1 VIEMSSSNSDEWE
14 EKMIEQM
21 LNLFNQMGMPVDKSE
36 LEDTIS
42 RIRQQFDNLGIDAES
57 IYNSNVKMNFQG
69 DPENFRKQMESFMNH
84 PEGFSEIF
92 KNMGINVQVG
102 PDDEPAEVVVEEEQE
117 DESDVPMEDTYLDG
131 NSMYVTIDVANIVDL
146 DEESFELI
154 LSHEGKVLQLMR
166 RTQLRPIK
174 SINLPQA
181 ASSVSDWKLN
191 NGILDITFDT
201 A

>member
-1 VIEMSSSNSDEWE
+1 MSNSNSDEWE

-21 LNLFNQMGMPVDKSE
+21 LNLFNQMGMPIDKSE

-42 RIRQQFDNLGIDAES
+42 RIRQQFDSLGIDAES

-117 DESDVPMEDTYLDG
+117 DESDVPLEDTYIDG
-131 NSMYVTIDVANIVDL
+131 TSMYVTIDVSNIVDL
-146 DEESFELI
+146 DEGSFELI
-154 LSHEGKVLQLMR
+154 LSHGGKVLQLMR

-174 SINLPQA
+174 SINLPQS
-181 ASSVSDWKLN
+181 ASSVSDWNLN

>member
-1 VIEMSSSNSDEWE
+1 MSDSNSDEWE

-21 LNLFNQMGMPVDKSE
+21 LNLFNQMGMPIDKSE

-42 RIRQQFDNLGIDAES
+42 RIRQQFDSMGIDAES

-117 DESDVPMEDTYLDG
+117 DESDVPLEDTYIDG
-131 NSMYVTIDVANIVDL
+131 TSMYVTIDVSNIVDL
-146 DEESFELI
+146 DEGSFELI
-154 LSHEGKVLQLMR
+154 LSHGGKVLQLMR

-181 ASSVSDWKLN
+181 ASSVSDWNLN

>member
-1 VIEMSSSNSDEWE
+1 MSSSNSDEWE

-21 LNLFNQMGMPVDKSE
+21 LNLFNQMGMPIDKSE

-84 PEGFSEIF
+84 PEGFSGIF

-117 DESDVPMEDTYLDG
+117 DESDVPVEDTYLDG
-131 NSMYVTIDVANIVDL
+131 TSMYVTIDVSNIVDL
-146 DEESFELI
+146 DEGSFELI
-154 LSHEGKVLQLMR
+154 LSHGGKVLQLMR

-174 SINLPQA
+174 SINLPQPA
-181 ASSVSDWKLN
+181 ISVSDWNLN

>member
-1 VIEMSSSNSDEWE
+1 MSSSNSDEWE

-21 LNLFNQMGMPVDKSE
+21 LNLFNQMGMPIDKSE

-42 RIRQQFDNLGIDAES
+42 RIRQQFDSLGIDAES

-102 PDDEPAEVVVEEEQE
+102 PEDEPAEVEVEEEQE
-117 DESDVPMEDTYLDG
+117 YESDVPLEDTYLDG
-131 NSMYVTIDVANIVDL
+131 NSMYVTIDVSNIVDL
-146 DEESFELI
+146 DEGTFELI
-154 LSHEGKVLQLMR
+154 LSHGGNVLQLMR

-181 ASSVSDWKLN
+181 ASSVSAWNLN

>member
-1 VIEMSSSNSDEWE
+1 MSSSNSDEWE
-14 EKMIEQM
+14 AKMIEQM
-21 LNLFNQMGMPVDKSE
+21 LNLFNQMGMPIDKSE

-102 PDDEPAEVVVEEEQE
+102 PDDEPAEVEVEEEQE
-117 DESDVPMEDTYLDG
+117 DESDVPLEDTYLDG
-131 NSMYVTIDVANIVDL
+131 NSMYVTIDVSNIVDL
-146 DEESFELI
+146 DEGTFELI
-154 LSHEGKVLQLMR
+154 LSHGGNVLQLMR

-181 ASSVSDWKLN
+181 ASSVSDWNLN

>member
-1 VIEMSSSNSDEWE
+1 MSSTNSDKWE

-21 LNLFNQMGMPVDKSE
+21 PYLFNQMGMPIDRSE

-42 RIRQQFDNLGIDAES
+42 RIRQQFDNLGVDAES

-102 PDDEPAEVVVEEEQE
+102 PEDEPAEVEVEEEQE
-117 DESDVPMEDTYLDG
+117 DESDVPLEDTYLDG
-131 NSMYVTIDVANIVDL
+131 NSMYVTIDVSNIVDL
-146 DEESFELI
+146 DEGTFELI
-154 LSHEGKVLQLMR
+154 LSHGGNVLQLMR

-181 ASSVSDWKLN
+181 ASSVSDWNLN

>member
-1 VIEMSSSNSDEWE
+1 MSSSNSDEWE

-117 DESDVPMEDTYLDG
+117 DESDVPIEDTYLDG

>member
-1 VIEMSSSNSDEWE
+1 MSDSNSDEWE
-14 EKMIEQM
+14 DKMIEQM
-21 LNLFNQMGMPVDKSE
+21 LNLFNQMGMPIDKSE

-42 RIRQQFDNLGIDAES
+42 RIRQQFDSLGIDAES
-57 IYNSNVKMNFQG
+57 IYNSNMKMNFQG

-117 DESDVPMEDTYLDG
+117 DESDVPLEDTYIDG
-131 NSMYVTIDVANIVDL
+131 TSMYVTIDVSNIVDL
-146 DEESFELI
+146 DEGSFELI
-154 LSHEGKVLQLMR
+154 LSHGGKVLQLMR

-181 ASSVSDWKLN
+181 ASSVSDWNLN

>member
-1 VIEMSSSNSDEWE
+1 MSDSNSDEWE

-21 LNLFNQMGMPVDKSE
+21 LNLFNQMGMPIDKSE

-42 RIRQQFDNLGIDAES
+42 RIRQQFDSLGIDAES

-117 DESDVPMEDTYLDG
+117 DESDVPLEDTYIDG
-131 NSMYVTIDVANIVDL
+131 TSMYVTIDVSNIVDL
-146 DEESFELI
+146 DEGSFELI
-154 LSHEGKVLQLMR
+154 LSHGGKVLQLMR

-174 SINLPQA
+174 SINLPPA
-181 ASSVSDWKLN
+181 ASSVSDWNLN

>member
-1 VIEMSSSNSDEWE
+1 MSDSNSDEWE
-14 EKMIEQM
+14 EKIIEQM
-21 LNLFNQMGMPVDKSE
+21 LNLFNQMGMPIDKSE

-42 RIRQQFDNLGIDAES
+42 RIRQQFDSMGIDAES

-117 DESDVPMEDTYLDG
+117 DESDVPLEDTYIDG
-131 NSMYVTIDVANIVDL
+131 TSMYVTIDVSNIVDL
-146 DEESFELI
+146 DEGSFELI
-154 LSHEGKVLQLMR
+154 LSHGGKVLQLMR

-181 ASSVSDWKLN
+181 ASSVSDWNLN

>member
-1 VIEMSSSNSDEWE
+1 
-14 EKMIEQM
+14 MIEQM
-21 LNLFNQMGMPVDKSE
+21 LNLFNQMGMPIDKSE

-42 RIRQQFDNLGIDAES
+42 RIRQQFDNLGRDAES

-102 PDDEPAEVVVEEEQE
+102 PDDEPAEVEVEEEQE
-117 DESDVPMEDTYLDG
+117 DESDVPLEDTYLDG
-131 NSMYVTIDVANIVDL
+131 NSMYVTIDVSNIVDL
-146 DEESFELI
+146 DEGTFELI
-154 LSHEGKVLQLMR
+154 LSRGGNVLQLMR

-181 ASSVSDWKLN
+181 ASSVSDWNLN

>member
-1 VIEMSSSNSDEWE
+1 MSSSNSDEWE

-21 LNLFNQMGMPVDKSE
+21 LNLFNQMGMPIDKSE

-57 IYNSNVKMNFQG
+57 NYNSNVKLNFQG

-102 PDDEPAEVVVEEEQE
+102 PDDEPAEVEVEEEQE
-117 DESDVPMEDTYLDG
+117 DESDVPLEDTYLDG
-131 NSMYVTIDVANIVDL
+131 NSMYVTIDVSNIVDL
-146 DEESFELI
+146 DEGTFELI
-154 LSHEGKVLQLMR
+154 LSHGGNVLQLMR

-181 ASSVSDWKLN
+181 ASSVSDWNLN

>member
-1 VIEMSSSNSDEWE
+1 MSSSNSDEWE

-21 LNLFNQMGMPVDKSE
+21 LNLFNQMGMPIDKSE

-102 PDDEPAEVVVEEEQE
+102 PDDEPAEVEVEEEQE
-117 DESDVPMEDTYLDG
+117 DESEVPLEDTYLDG
-131 NSMYVTIDVANIVDL
+131 NSMYVTIDVSNIVDL
-146 DEESFELI
+146 DEGTFELI
-154 LSHEGKVLQLMR
+154 LSHGGNVLQLMR

-181 ASSVSDWKLN
+181 ASSVSDWNLN

>member
-1 VIEMSSSNSDEWE
+1 MSSSNSDEWE

-21 LNLFNQMGMPVDKSE
+21 LNLFNQMGMPIDKSE

-42 RIRQQFDNLGIDAES
+42 RIRQQFDSLGIDAES

-117 DESDVPMEDTYLDG
+117 DESDVPVEDTYLDG
-131 NSMYVTIDVANIVDL
+131 TSMYVTIDVSNIVDL
-146 DEESFELI
+146 DEGSFELI
-154 LSHEGKVLQLMR
+154 LSHGGKVLQLMR

-181 ASSVSDWKLN
+181 ASSVSDWNLN

>member
-1 VIEMSSSNSDEWE
+1 MSSSNSDKWE

-21 LNLFNQMGMPVDKSE
+21 LNLFNQMGMPIDRSE

-42 RIRQQFDNLGIDAES
+42 RIRQQFDNLGVDAES

-102 PDDEPAEVVVEEEQE
+102 PDDEPAEIVVEEEQE
-117 DESDVPMEDTYLDG
+117 EESDVPLEDTYLDG
-131 NSMYVTIDVANIVDL
+131 TSMYVTIDVSNIVDL
-146 DEESFELI
+146 DEGSFELI
-154 LSHEGKVLQLMR
+154 LSHGGKVLQLMR
-166 RTQLRPIK
+166 RPQLRPIK
-174 SINLPQA
+174 SINLPHP
-181 ASSVSDWKLN
+181 ASSVSDWNLN

>member
-1 VIEMSSSNSDEWE
+1 MSSSNSDEWE

-21 LNLFNQMGMPVDKSE
+21 LNLFNQMGMPIDKSE

-102 PDDEPAEVVVEEEQE
+102 PEDEPAEVEVEEEQE
-117 DESDVPMEDTYLDG
+117 DESDVPLEDTYLDG
-131 NSMYVTIDVANIVDL
+131 NSMYVTIDVSNIVDL
-146 DEESFELI
+146 DEGTFELI
-154 LSHEGKVLQLMR
+154 LSHGGNVLQLMR

-181 ASSVSDWKLN
+181 ASSVSAWNLN

>member
-1 VIEMSSSNSDEWE
+1 
-14 EKMIEQM
+14 MIQQM
-21 LNLFNQMGMPVDKSE
+21 LNLFGQMGMPIERSE

-42 RIRQQFDNLGIDAES
+42 RIRQQFESMGIDAES

-69 DPENFRKQMESFMNH
+69 DPENFRKQMEAFMNH

-102 PDDEPAEVVVEEEQE
+102 PDQEPAEVVIEDDQVE
-117 DESDVPMEDTYLDG
+117 ESDVPLEDTYIVG
-131 NSMYVTIDVANIVDL
+131 ESMFVTIDVSNIVDL
-146 DEESFELI
+146 EESSFELI
-154 LSHEGKVLQLMR
+154 LSHGGKVLQIMR

-174 SINLPQA
+174 SINLPQEA
-181 ASSVSDWKLN
+181 ASVSEWSLN
-191 NGILDITFDT
+191 NGILDIIFDK

>member
-1 VIEMSSSNSDEWE
+1 MSGANSDEWE
-14 EKMIEQM
+14 EKMIQQM
-21 LNLFNQMGMPVDKSE
+21 LNLFNQMGMPVDRSE

-42 RIRQQFDNLGIDAES
+42 RIRRQFESMGIDAES

-69 DPENFRKQMESFMNH
+69 DPENFRRQMEAFMNN

-102 PDDEPAEVVVEEEQE
+102 PEKEPAEVILEDDEQEEEC
-117 DESDVPMEDTYLDG
+117 DVPLEDTYVEGD
-131 NSMYVTIDVANIVDL
+131 SMFVTIDVSSIIDL
-146 DEESFELI
+146 DQSSFELI
-154 LSHEGKVLQLMR
+154 LSHGGRVLQIMR

-174 SINLPQA
+174 SINLPQKV
-181 ASSVSDWKLN
+181 SSVSEWSLN
-191 NGILDITFDT
+191 NGILDIIFDK

>member
-1 VIEMSSSNSDEWE
+1 MSSTNSDKWE

-21 LNLFNQMGMPVDKSE
+21 LNLFNQMGMPIDRSE

-42 RIRQQFDNLGIDAES
+42 RIRQQFDNLGVDAES

-102 PDDEPAEVVVEEEQE
+102 PEDEPAEVEVEEEQE
-117 DESDVPMEDTYLDG
+117 DESDVPLEDTYLDG
-131 NSMYVTIDVANIVDL
+131 NSMYVTIDVSNIVDL
-146 DEESFELI
+146 DEGTFELI
-154 LSHEGKVLQLMR
+154 LSHGGNVLQLMR

-181 ASSVSDWKLN
+181 ASSVSDWNLN

>member
-1 VIEMSSSNSDEWE
+1 MSDSNSDEWE

-21 LNLFNQMGMPVDKSE
+21 LNLFNQMGMPIDKSE

-102 PDDEPAEVVVEEEQE
+102 PDDEPAEVEVEEGQE
-117 DESDVPMEDTYLDG
+117 DESDVPLEDTYLDG
-131 NSMYVTIDVANIVDL
+131 NSMYVTIDVSNIVDL
-146 DEESFELI
+146 DEGTFELI
-154 LSHEGKVLQLMR
+154 LSHGGNVLQLMR

-181 ASSVSDWKLN
+181 ASSVSDWNLN

>member
-1 VIEMSSSNSDEWE
+1 MSSSNSDEWE

-21 LNLFNQMGMPVDKSE
+21 LNLFNQMGMPIDKSE

-102 PDDEPAEVVVEEEQE
+102 PDDEPAEVEVEEEQE
-117 DESDVPMEDTYLDG
+117 DESDVPLEDTYLDG
-131 NSMYVTIDVANIVDL
+131 NSMYVTIDVSNIVDL
-146 DEESFELI
+146 DEGTFELI
-154 LSHEGKVLQLMR
+154 LSHGGNVLQLMR

-181 ASSVSDWKLN
+181 ASAVSDWNLN

>member
-1 VIEMSSSNSDEWE
+1 MSDSNSDEWE

-21 LNLFNQMGMPVDKSE
+21 LNLFNQMGMPIDKSE

-42 RIRQQFDNLGIDAES
+42 RIRQQFDSLGIDAES

-102 PDDEPAEVVVEEEQE
+102 PDDDPAEVVVEEEQE
-117 DESDVPMEDTYLDG
+117 DESDVPLEDTYIDG
-131 NSMYVTIDVANIVDL
+131 TSMYVTIDVSNIVDL
-146 DEESFELI
+146 DEGSFELI
-154 LSHEGKVLQLMR
+154 LSHGGKVLQLMR

-181 ASSVSDWKLN
+181 ASSVSDWNLN

>member
-1 VIEMSSSNSDEWE
+1 MIEMSSSNSDEWE

-21 LNLFNQMGMPVDKSE
+21 LNLFNQMGMPIDKSE
-36 LEDTIS
+36 LKDTIS

-92 KNMGINVQVG
+92 KNMGINVQVA
-102 PDDEPAEVVVEEEQE
+102 PEDEPAEVEVEEEQE
-117 DESDVPMEDTYLDG
+117 DESDVPLEDTYLDG
-131 NSMYVTIDVANIVDL
+131 NSKNVTIDVSNNVDL
-146 DEESFELI
+146 DEVTFELI
-154 LSHEGKVLQLMR
+154 LSHGGNVLQLMR

-181 ASSVSDWKLN
+181 ASSVSDWNLN

>member
-1 VIEMSSSNSDEWE
+1 MSSSNSDKWE

-21 LNLFNQMGMPVDKSE
+21 LNLFNQMGMPIDRSE

-42 RIRQQFDNLGIDAES
+42 RIRQQFDNLGVDAES

-102 PDDEPAEVVVEEEQE
+102 PDDEPAEIVVEEEQE
-117 DESDVPMEDTYLDG
+117 EESDVPLEDTYLDG
-131 NSMYVTIDVANIVDL
+131 TSMYVTIDVSNIVDL
-146 DEESFELI
+146 DEGSFELI
-154 LSHEGKVLQLMR
+154 LSHGGKVLQLMR
-166 RTQLRPIK
+166 RTQLRHIK
-174 SINLPQA
+174 SINLPHP
-181 ASSVSDWKLN
+181 ASSVSDWNLN

>member
-1 VIEMSSSNSDEWE
+1 MSSSNSDEWE

-21 LNLFNQMGMPVDKSE
+21 LNLFNQMGMPIDKSE

-84 PEGFSEIF
+84 PGGFSEIF

-102 PDDEPAEVVVEEEQE
+102 PDDEPAEVEVEEEQE
-117 DESDVPMEDTYLDG
+117 DESDVPLEDTYLDG
-131 NSMYVTIDVANIVDL
+131 NSMYVTIDVSNIVDL
-146 DEESFELI
+146 DEGTFELI
-154 LSHEGKVLQLMR
+154 LSHGGNVLQLMR

-181 ASSVSDWKLN
+181 AGSVSDGNLN

>member
-1 VIEMSSSNSDEWE
+1 MSSSNSDEWE

-21 LNLFNQMGMPVDKSE
+21 LNLFNQMGMPIDKSE

-42 RIRQQFDNLGIDAES
+42 RIRQQFDSLGIDAES
-57 IYNSNVKMNFQG
+57 IYNCNVKMNFQG

-102 PDDEPAEVVVEEEQE
+102 PEDEPAEVEVEEEQE
-117 DESDVPMEDTYLDG
+117 DESDVPLEDTYLDG
-131 NSMYVTIDVANIVDL
+131 NSMYVTIDVSNIVDL
-146 DEESFELI
+146 DEGTFELI
-154 LSHEGKVLQLMR
+154 LSHGGNVLQLMR

-181 ASSVSDWKLN
+181 ASSVSDWNLN

>member
-1 VIEMSSSNSDEWE
+1 MSSSNSDEWE

-21 LNLFNQMGMPVDKSE
+21 LNLFNQMGMPIDKSE

-42 RIRQQFDNLGIDAES
+42 SIRQQFDNLGIDAES

-117 DESDVPMEDTYLDG
+117 EESDVPLEDTYLDG
-131 NSMYVTIDVANIVDL
+131 TSMYVTIDVSNIVDL
-146 DEESFELI
+146 DEGSFELI
-154 LSHEGKVLQLMR
+154 LSHRGKVLQLMR

-174 SINLPQA
+174 SINLPQP
-181 ASSVSDWKLN
+181 ASSVSDWNLN

>member
-1 VIEMSSSNSDEWE
+1 MSDSNSDEWE

-21 LNLFNQMGMPVDKSE
+21 LNLFNQMGMPIDKSE

-42 RIRQQFDNLGIDAES
+42 RIRQQFDSLGIDAES

-117 DESDVPMEDTYLDG
+117 DESDVPLEDTYIDG
-131 NSMYVTIDVANIVDL
+131 TSMYVIIDVSNIVDL
-146 DEESFELI
+146 DEGSFELI
-154 LSHEGKVLQLMR
+154 LSHGGKVLQLMR

-174 SINLPQA
+174 NFNLPQA
-181 ASSVSDWKLN
+181 ASSVSDWNLN

>member
-1 VIEMSSSNSDEWE
+1 MSSSNSDEWE
-14 EKMIEQM
+14 EKMIQQM
-21 LNLFNQMGMPVDKSE
+21 LNLFSQMGMPIDRSE

-42 RIRQQFDNLGIDAES
+42 RIRQQFESMGIDAES

-69 DPENFRKQMESFMNH
+69 DPENFRKQMEAFMNH

-102 PDDEPAEVVVEEEQE
+102 PDQEPAEVVIEDDQVE
-117 DESDVPMEDTYLDG
+117 ESDVPLEDTYIDG
-131 NSMYVTIDVANIVDL
+131 ESMFVTIDVSNIVDL
-146 DEESFELI
+146 DESSFELI
-154 LSHEGKVLQLMR
+154 LSHGGKVLQIMR

-174 SINLPQA
+174 SINLPHE
-181 ASSVSDWKLN
+181 ASSVSEWSLN
-191 NGILDITFDT
+191 NGILDIIFDK

>member
-1 VIEMSSSNSDEWE
+1 MSGSNSDEWE
-14 EKMIEQM
+14 EKMIQQM
-21 LNLFNQMGMPVDKSE
+21 LNLFSQMGMPIDRSE

-42 RIRQQFDNLGIDAES
+42 RIRQQFESMGIDAES

-69 DPENFRKQMESFMNH
+69 DPENFRKQMEAFMNH

-102 PDDEPAEVVVEEEQE
+102 PDQEPAEVVIEDDQVE
-117 DESDVPMEDTYLDG
+117 ESDVPLEDTYIDG
-131 NSMYVTIDVANIVDL
+131 ESMFVTIDVSNIVDL
-146 DEESFELI
+146 DESSFELI
-154 LSHEGKVLQLMR
+154 LSHGGKVLQIMR

-174 SINLPQA
+174 SINLPHE
-181 ASSVSDWKLN
+181 ASSVSEWSLN
-191 NGILDITFDT
+191 NGILDIIFDK

>member
-1 VIEMSSSNSDEWE
+1 MSSSNSDEWE

-21 LNLFNQMGMPVDKSE
+21 LNLFNQMGMPIDKSE

-42 RIRQQFDNLGIDAES
+42 RIRQQFDSLGIDAES

-102 PDDEPAEVVVEEEQE
+102 PDDEPAEVEVEEEQE
-117 DESDVPMEDTYLDG
+117 DESDVPLEDTYLDG
-131 NSMYVTIDVANIVDL
+131 NSMYVTIDVSNIVDL
-146 DEESFELI
+146 DEGTFELI
-154 LSHEGKVLQLMR
+154 LSHGGNVLQLMR

-181 ASSVSDWKLN
+181 ASSVSDWNLN

>member
-1 VIEMSSSNSDEWE
+1 MSSSNSDKWE

-21 LNLFNQMGMPVDKSE
+21 LNLFNQMGMPIDRSE

-42 RIRQQFDNLGIDAES
+42 RIRQQFDNLGVDAES

-102 PDDEPAEVVVEEEQE
+102 PEDEPAEVEVEEEQE
-117 DESDVPMEDTYLDG
+117 DESDVPLEDTYLDG
-131 NSMYVTIDVANIVDL
+131 NSMYVTIDVSNIVDL
-146 DEESFELI
+146 DEGTFELI
-154 LSHEGKVLQLMR
+154 LSHGGNVLQLMR

-181 ASSVSDWKLN
+181 ASSVSDWNLN

>member
-1 VIEMSSSNSDEWE
+1 MSDSNSDEWE

-21 LNLFNQMGMPVDKSE
+21 LNLFNQMGMPIDKSE

-42 RIRQQFDNLGIDAES
+42 RIRQQFDSMGIDAES

-102 PDDEPAEVVVEEEQE
+102 PDNESAEVVVEEEQE
-117 DESDVPMEDTYLDG
+117 DETDVPVEDTYVDG
-131 NSMYVTIDVANIVDL
+131 TSMYVTIDVSNIVDL
-146 DEESFELI
+146 DEGSFELI
-154 LSHEGKVLQLMR
+154 LSHGGKVLQLMR

-181 ASSVSDWKLN
+181 ANSVSDWNLN
-191 NGILDITFDT
+191 NGILDITFDM